1 MKKVIVIICLWAFLT
16 GSSPAA
22 EELKKVNFMPQ
33 WTAQAQFAGYYMALE
48 KGFYKKHGLDVVIE
62 HATPITGSTEAL
74 KTGKADI
81 VTLFLSTGIKNAASG
96 MDIVEIAQI
105 SQKSALVLVTLKKS
119 GIDTA
124 QSMKNKKFG
133 IWQCDFQEIPMA
145 FMKKYDV
152 NPKVIPIAS
161 GINLFLWGG
170 VDVLTVMW
178 YNEYH
183 TLMMHG
189 LNTNEMNSFFLSEH
203 ELDIPEDGIFCSGKY
218 FSENPDIC
226 KKFVEASIEGWEY
239 AAAHKEETV
248 KVVEKVMKKYN
259 LPFNM
264 AHQNWM
270 LARMIDLIFPNGK
283 KLDTVLSEHVYN
295 ETVRILKESGSI
307 KSAPAYKDFV
317 KAVVNGNV
325 QK

>member
-1 MKKVIVIICLWAFLT
+1 MKKVIAILFIMTLLAKP
-16 GSSPAA
+16 GYGA

-48 KGFYKKHGLDVVIE
+48 KGFYKKHGLEVAIE
-62 HATPITGSTEAL
+62 HATPISGATDAL

-96 MDIVEIAQI
+96 MDIVEIGQI

-119 GIDTA
+119 GIDNPKA
-124 QSMKNKKFG
+124 MKNKKFG

-152 NPKVIPIAS
+152 NPQVIPIAS

-170 VDVLTVMW
+170 VDILTVMW

-189 LNTNEMNSFFLSEH
+189 VNTSEMKSFSLSEH
-203 ELDIPEDGIFCSGKY
+203 GLDIPEDGIFCSGRF
-218 FSENPDIC
+218 FSQNSELC
-226 KKFVEASIEGWEY
+226 KNFVKASIEGWEY
-239 AAAHKEETV
+239 AAAHKKETI
-248 KVVEKVMKKYN
+248 KVVEKTMKKYN

-264 AHQNWM
+264 AHQTWM
-270 LARMIDLIFPNGK
+270 LDRMTDLIFPNGK
-283 KLDTVLSEHVYN
+283 KLDTVLPESVYN
-295 ETVRILKESGSI
+295 KTVLILKESGSI

-317 KAVVNGNV
+317 KSVVNGNAE
-325 QK
+325 K

>member
-1 MKKVIVIICLWAFLT
+1 MKKLVAIFFTLILFAWLSQAV
-16 GSSPAA
+16 

-48 KGFYKKHGLDVVIE
+48 KGFYKEQGLDVTIE
-62 HATPITGSTEAL
+62 HATPISGSTEAL

-96 MDIVEIAQI
+96 MDIVEIAQV

-119 GIDTA
+119 GIA
-124 QSMKNKKFG
+124 SPEAMKHKKFG

-145 FMKKYDV
+145 FMKKYDIQ
-152 NPKVIPIAS
+152 PKVIPIAS

-189 LNTNEMNSFFLSEH
+189 VNTDEMNSFFLSQH
-203 ELDIPEDGIFCSGKY
+203 GLDIPEDGIFCSGKY
-218 FSENPDIC
+218 LSENPEAC
-226 KKFVEASIEGWEY
+226 KKFVEASIKGWQY
-239 AAAHKEETV
+239 AAAHKGETI
-248 KVVEKVMKKYN
+248 KIVEKVMKKYN
-259 LPFNM
+259 LPFNKS
-264 AHQNWM
+264 HQNWM

-283 KLDTVLSEHVYN
+283 KLDTVLPERVYN
-295 ETVRILKESGSI
+295 ETVLILKESGSI
-307 KSAPAYKDFV
+307 KNAPDYKDFV
-317 KAVVNGNV
+317 KAVVNGNAE
-325 QK
+325 K